1 MTLLPLAAPGSAQC
15 RDHLCALRRC
25 LIRAGILSRQE
36 SVRQHIPAVGISAVE
51 VWRDHYDE
59 MSSTSLSIPFSHRN
73 EGTSSPD
80 PSAAI

>member
-15 RDHLCALRRC
+15 RDHSCVLCRC
-25 LIRAGILSRQE
+25 LIRAETLSRQE
-36 SVRQHIPAVGISAVE
+36 SVRQHIPAVGISSVE
-51 VWRDHYDE
+51 VWRDHYEE
-59 MSSTSLSIPFSHRN
+59 MRSTCPSIPFSYRN